1 MHHPADSTR
10 RAFQLVVES
19 RENDETGRAAV
30 QPVAPLLGRG
40 NEMVRH
46 RMEKPGLGAGL
57 CRFPAAPKRKIPL
70 LNGKKTF
77 QHSQSRFRGLL
88 GMELHALNILFARHR
103 TYVLATVKNRGIP
116 VRFMERICAIRM
128 HEIVRSVREKSG

>member
-40 NEMVRH
+40 KEMVRH

-57 CRFPAAPKRKIPL
+57 CRFPAAPKRPITVLKVQK
-70 LNGKKTF
+70 NF
-77 QHSQSRFRGLL
+77 QYSQSRFRRFLW
-88 GMELHALNILFARHR
+88 MELHALNVLLARHG
-103 TYVLATVKNRGIP
+103 TYFLASIKN
-116 VRFMERICAIRM
+116 
-128 HEIVRSVREKSG
+128 